1 MKNGASLSNTVSH
14 VQQTDE
20 EREKEET
27 GGNGSG

>member
-1 MKNGASLSNTVSH
+1 MKNGGSLSIIVSH

-20 EREKEET
+20 EREMEET